1 MRILHLSA
9 LYPPHILGGAERSVS
24 MLAEAQVELG
34 HDVTAACISR
44 EGWARERRNGVAVH
58 RMPHENDFWM
68 EDWPQH
74 SQAERQIAKFK
85 QQFNVAIERHFG
97 AVLDEVRP
105 DIVNTHSLVDV
116 STRTWLAAHRR
127 GVPIVHT
134 LREYDL
140 LCATSSLY
148 RDTGPCRGRHLKC
161 RALTF
166 TKALD
171 QRYVSA
177 VSAVGSEVL
186 RRHLAE
192 GFFKSVPA
200 NLQRVIWNAAEIEGV
215 DRTYVRPAR
224 PPGRPFTF
232 GYLGRISPEKG
243 VDVLLKACRLLPVGG
258 WRLVIGGAAPNSTAP
273 EQALAEGLP
282 VEFAGFVKPKA
293 FFEDVDV
300 LVAPSLWAEPLGRTV
315 LEAYRVGVPVIG
327 ADTGGVAELIR
338 DPAWLAPPGDVE
350 ALAAHMRRVLE
361 AGPLALPS
369 PSCFVRVVEETRG
382 EVVARRFLD
391 LYRDTLLHVRSQGR
405 ASRQRRPD
413 ARDQPLLVSPIGGG
427 GPRAVEGAALQPA
440 DGPQSA

>member
-34 HDVTAACISR
+34 HEVTAACISR
-44 EGWARERRNGVAVH
+44 NGWSTERRNGVAVH
-58 RMPHENDFWM
+58 RMPDENDFWM
-68 EDWPQH
+68 EDWPEH

-97 AVLDEVRP
+97 AVLDEVQP
-105 DIVNTHSLVDV
+105 DVVNTHSLVDV

-166 TKALD
+166 TKGLD
-171 QRYVSA
+171 QRCVSA

-192 GFFKSVPA
+192 GFFKSVPEE
-200 NLQRVIWNAAEIEGV
+200 LRRVIWNAAEIEGV
-215 DRTYVRPAR
+215 DRAYSRPERPA
-224 PPGRPFTF
+224 GRPFTF

-243 VDVLLKACRLLPVGG
+243 VDVLLRACRLLPAGG
-258 WRLVIGGAAPNSTAP
+258 WRLIIGGAAPSSTAP

-300 LVAPSLWAEPLGRTV
+300 LVVPSLWAEPLGRTV

-338 DPAWLAPPGDVE
+338 DSAWLAPPGDVD
-350 ALAAHMRRVLE
+350 ALASHMRRVLD
-361 AGPLALPS
+361 AGPRALP
-369 PSCFVRVVEETRG
+369 PSSRFSRVVEETRS
-382 EVVARRFLD
+382 EVVAHRFLD
-391 LYRDTLLHVRSQGR
+391 LYRDTLEHVGSKG
-405 ASRQRRPD
+405 APSPPLRPE
-413 ARDQPLLVSPIGGG
+413 ARDQPLSTL
-427 GPRAVEGAALQPA
+427 PRWGRGGAAA
-440 DGPQSA
+440 ARAG

>member
-34 HDVTAACISR
+34 HEVAAACISR
-44 EGWARERRNGVAVH
+44 DGWARERRNGVAVH

-85 QQFNVAIERHFG
+85 QQFNHAIERNFG
-97 AVLDEVRP
+97 AVLDEVKP
-105 DIVNTHSLVDV
+105 DVVNTHSLVDI
-116 STRTWLAAHRR
+116 STRTWLAARRR

-171 QRYVSA
+171 QRCVDA

-186 RRHLAE
+186 RRHLTE
-192 GFFKSVPA
+192 GFFKRVPA
-200 NLQRVIWNAAEIEGV
+200 TLRRVIWNAAEIEGV
-215 DRTYVRPAR
+215 DRAYVRPPR
-224 PPGRPFTF
+224 PRDRPFTF

-243 VDVLLKACRLLPVGG
+243 LDVLLKASRRLPADG
-258 WRLVIGGAAPNSTAP
+258 WRLVVGGAAPSSTAP
-273 EQALAEGLP
+273 EQALGEGLP

-293 FFEDVDV
+293 FFEGVDV
-300 LVAPSLWAEPLGRTV
+300 LVVPSLWAEPLGRTV

-327 ADTGGVAELIR
+327 SDTGGVAELVG
-338 DPAWLAPPGDVE
+338 DPEWLAPPGDVE
-350 ALAAHMRRVLE
+350 ALASHMRRVLL
-361 AGPLALPS
+361 AGPGALPP
-369 PSCFVRVVEETRG
+369 PSRFARVVEETRS
-382 EVVARRFLD
+382 EVVATRFLE
-391 LYRDTLLHVRSQGR
+391 LYRDTLLHLRP
-405 ASRQRRPD
+405 QRRAAPS
-413 ARDQPLLVSPIGGG
+413 ALAAS
-427 GPRAVEGAALQPA
+427 GAPA
-440 DGPQSA
+440 PAS